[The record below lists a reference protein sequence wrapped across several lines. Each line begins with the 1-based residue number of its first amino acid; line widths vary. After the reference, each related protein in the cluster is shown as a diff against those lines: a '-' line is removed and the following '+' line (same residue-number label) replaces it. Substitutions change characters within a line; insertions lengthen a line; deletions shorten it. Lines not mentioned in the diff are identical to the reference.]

1 MSGYSHLS
9 PSGHFPRSIL
19 VSFVCTCI
27 MLCLCRASPAF
38 LPALYAVLAAQKRHV
53 TARIYCVRIGFLY
66 ILYMRANFVLEN
78 RTPVNNSLRLLSS
91 SGRDVLSS
99 KGRPT
104 ELRAVAV
111 YTCSVDDVR

>member
-1 MSGYSHLS
+1 MYNAV
-9 PSGHFPRSIL
+9 F
-19 VSFVCTCI
+19 VSRVTCI
-27 MLCLCRASPAF
+27 FTCFVRSAGGSEASRDR
-38 LPALYAVLAAQKRHV
+38 LLVG
-53 TARIYCVRIGFLY
+53 TIESARIYCVRIGFLY

-78 RTPVNNSLRLLSS
+78 RTPVNNSVRLLSS